1 MSPLSEAHRRLLGE
15 IDALAAE
22 PRVGEPI
29 RDRVDGELRRLGPLL
44 RRCDELLAAG
54 LLPEAIALA
63 EDCGGLVRQAAELSA
78 RIAAKPSLRRD
89 AAAID
94 AAALERLNLAYVRWN
109 SHADAWR
116 SLRAESLAAALGGS
130 DPPRRLAALDR
141 LRTLDR
147 RNPAVPPQ
155 IDLLEGEVLAS
166 LSTRASLAGEDLAAL
181 EELLAAVRSRPWVLS
196 PPAAL
201 SRDLPRRVERLRA
214 ARSAADAASL
224 AEEIHA
230 AFAAMDR
237 AAIERLEARWR
248 RREAEGLP
256 ADARAASLVAG
267 AFAWLE
273 VARSR
278 ESLDLEAAK
287 LAADLEVALDADAPL
302 AELESIASRAA
313 RTARPLPPRVELRLE
328 ARRDRESQ
336 DRLRRQRRR
345 GGLVAALVLAAV
357 ALAAWI
363 IVEDSRRRDL
373 EQAAAQLDSLV
384 ASRDLAAAATLLAAL
399 EGSPPPP
406 PRLFPAAAASLA
418 ASRERA
424 SEEVR
429 AAAERRLARE
439 ARLAAIAGTLADPEA
454 SDASLEGAIRDLA
467 AAAEHADPEAAAAI
481 REMEAAA
488 SGRLA
493 ARRLAESA
501 RFRSVL
507 AERERSAAALPQAPP
522 DAGAAAIS
530 EAISAADA
538 LAELV
543 RGDLAAA
550 RIEDAERLAA
560 DSLIDRLEARRLALE
575 RRLAALAAFEERLAA
590 IGRLD
595 GDEAAFES
603 GLREL
608 LSAHGDLLA
617 ARGSLGAFESAAEA
631 ARAGLAV
638 KAWRDGTSRLCRVAS
653 PSGDPWHPA
662 DREAARAIVRALE
675 EHLRA
680 FRDSPHAEA
689 AERLRS
695 HAAALADL
703 PDRAENAAL
712 LLRQRLLAGGFADL
726 HRVPLAGG
734 GFLYR
739 RLSDS
744 SDPFDRAILS
754 EGDLRVAPSLLAR
767 WPSPAAAAAGA
778 VEETLPSQL
787 LRRWL
792 PRIEAA
798 EASESVAA
806 LLGLAADAARTPDA
820 DPLLQL
826 AFLRSIWSA
835 SQGLPGP
842 GLDRGG
848 AWLEDLRLGRHGD
861 LAIDWA
867 RRAPEGRQA
876 LAELRRRAAR
886 ALAEAPSAED
896 AALERTRWWGGLVAS
911 LDPVAPAGVLRPA
924 EGGGAWQAL
933 GPVRARGEG
942 WILAKGAGRGF
953 SLVPVRLSESGPL
966 FDGPAP
972 PPAPHQVFSRSGPP
986 RGNP

>member
-1 MSPLSEAHRRLLGE
+1 MNPLSESHLRLLGE
-15 IDALAAE
+15 IDALGGGA
-22 PRVGEPI
+22 RGDDPI
-29 RDRVDGELRRLGPLL
+29 RSRVDGELRRLAALL

-54 LLPEAIALA
+54 LLTEAIALA
-63 EDCGGLVRQAAELSA
+63 EDCGGLVRQAAALSA
-78 RIAAKPSLRRD
+78 RIAANPSLRRD

-116 SLRAESLAAALGGS
+116 SLRAESLAAAVGEG

-141 LRTLDR
+141 LRQLDR
-147 RNPAVPPQ
+147 RNPAIPPQ
-155 IDLLEGEVLAS
+155 VDLLEGAVLAE
-166 LSTRASLAGEDLAAL
+166 LAARAGAAGEDLAAL
-181 EELLAAVRSRPWVLS
+181 EAVLAAVRSRPWVLS
-196 PPAAL
+196 LPAAL
-201 SRDLPRRVERLRA
+201 GRGLPQRVERLRA
-214 ARSAADAASL
+214 ARSAAEAAAL

-237 AAIERLEARWR
+237 AALERLEARWR
-248 RREAEGLP
+248 RRESEGLV
-256 ADARAASLVAG
+256 ADAHAASLVAG

-273 VARSR
+273 AARSR

-302 AELESIASRAA
+302 AELESLASRAA

-328 ARRDRESQ
+328 ARRERESQ
-336 DRLRRQRRR
+336 ERIRRQRRR
-345 GGLVAALVLAAV
+345 AGLVAALLLSAT

-363 IVEDSRRRDL
+363 LVEDSRRRDL
-373 EQAAAQLDSLV
+373 EQAASQLDSLV
-384 ASRDLAAAATLLAAL
+384 AGGDLAAAAALLSAL
-399 EGSPPPP
+399 EESPPPP
-406 PRLFPAAAASLA
+406 PRLFPASAASLA
-418 ASRERA
+418 ASRQRA
-424 SEEVR
+424 SEEVK
-429 AAAERRLARE
+429 AAADRRLARE
-439 ARLAAIAGTLADPEA
+439 ARLAAIAEALADPDA
-454 SDASLEGAIRDLA
+454 PDASLEEALRALA
-467 AAAEHADPEAAAAI
+467 AAAEHSDPEAIAAI
-481 REMEAAA
+481 REQEAAA

-501 RFRSVL
+501 RFRSAL
-507 AERERSAAALPQAPP
+507 AEHERAAAALPQPPP
-522 DAGAAAIS
+522 DASAAAIS
-530 EAISAADA
+530 ESIAAAAA

-543 RGDLAAA
+543 RADLAAA
-550 RIEDAERLAA
+550 RIEDAERFAA
-560 DSLIDRLEARRLALE
+560 DSLIDRLEARRLSLE
-575 RRLAALAAFEERLAA
+575 RRLAALGSFEERLAA
-590 IGRLD
+590 IERLD
-595 GDEAAFES
+595 GDEAAFEA

-638 KAWRDGTSRLCRVAS
+638 KAWREGASRLCRVAS

-662 DREAARAIVRALE
+662 DRESARSIVRALE
-675 EHLRA
+675 EHLRS
-680 FRDSPHAEA
+680 FRESPHAEA

-695 HAAALADL
+695 HAAALAEL
-703 PDRAENAAL
+703 PDRAENAAA
-712 LLRQRLLAGGFADL
+712 LLRQRLLASGFADL

-744 SDPFDRAILS
+744 SDPFDRAVLS
-754 EGDLRVAPSLLAR
+754 EGDLRIAPSLLPR
-767 WPSPAAAAAGA
+767 WASPSAAAAGA

-798 EASESVAA
+798 EASGSVAA
-806 LLGLAADAARTPDA
+806 LLGLAADAARSSDA
-820 DPLLQL
+820 DPMLQL
-826 AFLRSIWSA
+826 AFLRTIWSA

-861 LAIDWA
+861 LSIDWA

-876 LAELRRRAAR
+876 LSELRRRAAR
-886 ALAEAPSAED
+886 ALAEAPSAEE
-896 AALERTRWWGGLVAS
+896 AALERARWWSGLVAS
-911 LDPVAPAGVLRPA
+911 LDPLAPAGVLRPA
-924 EGGGAWQAL
+924 ESGGAWRVI
-933 GPVRARGEG
+933 GPARARGEG
-942 WILAKGAGRGF
+942 WILVRGAARSF
-953 SLVPVRLSESGPL
+953 SLVPVRLADSGPL
-966 FDGPAP
+966 VDGPSP
-972 PPAPHQVFSRSGPP
+972 PPAPHQVFSRSGTP
-986 RGNP
+986 RVTP